1 MKTFFEF
8 KDYLTP
14 GRERVLQAADIH
26 GDELKNSR
34 QSKKYVQGNIKKER
48 ALAIFNRGV
57 DPTPENKKNAKFWRD
72 QSRFWK

>member
-14 GRERVLQAADIH
+14 GRERILQAADIRGKQLQQSRKSKEFIQ
-26 GDELKNSR
+26 GD
-34 QSKKYVQGNIKKER
+34 IKRER
-48 ALAIFNRGV
+48 ALAILNRGV
-57 DPTPENKKNAKFWRD
+57 KPTPENKEKAEFWRN